1 MIKESKV
8 RLVTIE
14 KLKGQVDEFLKVR
27 LLRPNHMLLRTHTLS
42 LSARYR
48 SPDKSS
54 GPCQPFDIRDE
65 RHTYTVNE
73 VFLPADYIL
82 IQRVRL
88 STWSLRTNLSIRAI
102 MPYQGTPSCSLGY
115 RRGIRDAIGHNVAC
129 APAATG
135 SGMDSS
141 AVCGGMTGTW
151 CRSITTSLS
160 VCDRVLQQ
168 YRLGPSPASTRASLN
183 PRF

>member
-82 IQRVRL
+82 Y
-88 STWSLRTNLSIRAI
+88 SA
-102 MPYQGTPSCSLGY
+102 YAF
-115 RRGIRDAIGHNVAC
+115 RRGLSVPTSRSEPLCHTRARQAAAWVIGVELEM
-129 APAATG
+129 PLG
-135 SGMDSS
+135 
-141 AVCGGMTGTW
+141 
-151 CRSITTSLS
+151 TTSPVHRPLPGQAWTARRS
-160 VCDRVLQQ
+160 V
-168 YRLGPSPASTRASLN
+168 GA
-183 PRF
+183 